1 MDQLFDLHKFNF
13 QTATQNLAFMNNL
26 FRLGVKMILLSAIIV
41 MIPSCAVNPVTGK
54 KQIMLMSEAQEVQ
67 MGASYDPQVVATFG
81 EYKHDRMQSFVQSIA
96 NDMGKL
102 SHRPN
107 LTYHVKLLDSPVV
120 NAFAVPGGYIYLTR
134 GILAQLNNEA
144 ELIGVIGHEMGHIT
158 ARHSVSQQSKQ
169 QLGQLILI
177 GGMIASEK
185 FRGVAEYAMQGMQL
199 LFLKYSRD
207 DERQADRLGVEY
219 MSKVGYDAHKMADF
233 FQVLNKMNMD
243 SEHGGVPTFLSTHP
257 DPGDRYSAV
266 LQMAGEW
273 HAKMPGTNWKVNQ
286 DAYLQ
291 MIDGIVYGEDPR
303 QGFVEGNTF
312 YHPDMKFRFNF
323 PAGWQFQNAPTQV
336 TMAPSD
342 GKALMVFTMAA
353 QKSLE
358 EAAAAT
364 LQQLELN
371 VTDSRKTTV
380 NGMPAIVAMSTQS
393 SQNQSTGQ
401 TQTIKVMS
409 YFIDN
414 NGSYFV
420 FHGVS
425 SDADFN
431 AYTNVFQANMGTFS
445 KLTDPSKLNVQ
456 PQKLLVKKVARTGTL
471 SEAFRS
477 LGVPQNKMEEFA
489 LLNNLELNS
498 TVQAGKL
505 IKIVGK

>member
-1 MDQLFDLHKFNF
+1 
-13 QTATQNLAFMNNL
+13 
-26 FRLGVKMILLSAIIV
+26 
-41 MIPSCAVNPVTGK
+41 
-54 KQIMLMSEAQEVQ
+54 
-67 MGASYDPQVVATFG
+67 
-81 EYKHDRMQSFVQSIA
+81 
-96 NDMGKL
+96 
-102 SHRPN
+102 
-107 LTYHVKLLDSPVV
+107 
-120 NAFAVPGGYIYLTR
+120 
-134 GILAQLNNEA
+134 
-144 ELIGVIGHEMGHIT
+144 
-158 ARHSVSQQSKQ
+158 
-169 QLGQLILI
+169 
-177 GGMIASEK
+177 
-185 FRGVAEYAMQGMQL
+185 MQL

-207 DERQADRLGVEY
+207 DERQADKLGVEY

-266 LQMAGEW
+266 LQMAGDW
-273 HAKMPGTNWKVNQ
+273 HTKMPGTNWKVNQ

-336 TMAPSD
+336 TMAPAD
-342 GKALMVFTMAA
+342 GKALMVFTMAP
-353 QKSLE
+353 QKTLE
-358 EAAAAT
+358 EAAATT

-401 TQTIKVMS
+401 AQTIRVMS
-409 YFIDN
+409 YFINN
-414 NGSYFV
+414 NGSVFV

-425 SDADFN
+425 SDVDFN
-431 AYTNVFQANMGTFS
+431 SYTNVFQANMGTFA

-456 PQKLLVKKVARTGTL
+456 PQKLLVRKVSRTGTL
-471 SEAFRS
+471 AEAFRT
-477 LGVPQNKMEEFA
+477 LGVPQNKMAEFA

-498 TVQAGKL
+498 TVQAGKM
-505 IKIVGK
+505 IKIVGN